1 MKEKSA
7 LQKDNPMNYRKIK
20 WLLLLWLSAVVFI
33 HAEDFFKVK
42 EKIIQDTWIK
52 MFSLYITPTLA
63 LTNLGYTSNIYSYQD
78 IEEPDFTADMGINL
92 GAAAI
97 LKDRF
102 ILMINEYPYY
112 SFYAKNKKEEAFNN
126 KFQFAI
132 YTHVGRFNLN
142 YRLNLDNIRERP
154 NSEFGARTRH
164 KEHSQAISIDYGKQ
178 HSFYVNLYAEQNKR
192 EYTDE
197 QYLHHYDLSHLDR
210 DEIFIGIALNK
221 RIFSRTKFS
230 LRFEYYDYRFW
241 NTSERNGNGG
251 KASLGI
257 DFPEI
262 SSITG
267 SMRFGWNTFQ
277 PKNPEYNNYS
287 KPFGSGNLSIQLF
300 RRFKFHFN
308 YLVDNFFS
316 FWNANQYFDEYSAAA
331 GLEFYISGRLKL
343 GCDYRAGNLIYRS
356 LFDGSKTR
364 TDDFY
369 SSTVSFGV
377 RIFRRMG
384 IALTYTIYRMNSTQL
399 DFTRKYNFIGGNII
413 HEF

>member
-1 MKEKSA
+1 MKY
-7 LQKDNPMNYRKIK
+7 NKIK
-20 WLLLLWLSAVVFI
+20 WLLFFWFWFSASVFV

-42 EKIIQDTWIK
+42 ERIIKETWIK
-52 MFSLYITPTLA
+52 IFSLYITPTLA
-63 LTNLGYTSNIYSYQD
+63 LTNFGYTSNIYSYQD
-78 IEEPDFTADMGINL
+78 IKEPDWAADMGINL

-102 ILMINEYPYY
+102 ILMVNEYPYY
-112 SFYAKNKKEEAFNN
+112 SVYAKNKEEDAFNN
-126 KFQFAI
+126 KFQFAL

-164 KEHSQAISIDYGKQ
+164 KRQSQVISIDYGKQ
-178 HSFYVNLYAEQNKR
+178 NNFYVNFYAERAKR

-210 DEIFIGIALNK
+210 DEIIMGIALYK
-221 RIFSRTKFS
+221 CIFSRTRLS

-267 SMRFGWNTFQ
+267 TMRIGWNTFL
-277 PKNPEYNNYS
+277 PKNHEYNNYS
-287 KPFGSGNLSIQLF
+287 KPFGFGSINIRML

-331 GLEFYISGRLKL
+331 GLEFYISGRLKI
-343 GCDYRAGNLIYRS
+343 GYDYRKGNLIYRK
-356 LFDGSKTR
+356 LFDSSKTR

-369 SSTVSFGV
+369 SSTFSLGV

-384 IALTYTIYRMNSTQL
+384 IALTYTIYSMNSTQL
-399 DFTRKYNFIGGNII
+399 NFTRKYNFIGGNII